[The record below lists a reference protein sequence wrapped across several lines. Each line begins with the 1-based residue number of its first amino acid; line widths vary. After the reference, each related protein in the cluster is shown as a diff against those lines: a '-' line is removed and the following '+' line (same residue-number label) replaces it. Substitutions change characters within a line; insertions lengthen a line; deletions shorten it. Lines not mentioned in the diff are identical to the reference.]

1 MTELS
6 EPGKLQTRLSR
17 FSSSLEFGCSRC
29 SRLTLLR
36 LSDKTD
42 GTGAADAI
50 FFCNDSHRH
59 SRQTVADKR
68 SMVNTERR
76 TSESLA
82 FHSRP
87 SHSGFDALDDQRPFE
102 FGNRANQR
110 DEHPTYRAACVD
122 GFACGYEFNFEVAQF
137 INDFEKILR
146 APGNPIERSDQDNRK
161 LSTLCVGHHGVQPR
175 TPRLRAGDS
184 PVAILSADLKA
195 SLRRKV
201 TEVV

>member
-42 GTGAADAI
+42 DTGAADAI
-50 FFCNDSHRH
+50 FFCNDSQRH

-68 SMVNTERR
+68 IMVNTERR

-102 FGNRANQR
+102 FGNRADQR
-110 DEHPTYRAACVD
+110 DEHPAHRAARVD
-122 GFACGYEFNFEVAQF
+122 GFSGGYELNFEVAQF
-137 INDFEKILR
+137 INDFEEILR
-146 APGNPIERSDQDNRK
+146 APGNPIERSHQENGE
-161 LSTLCVGHHGVQPR
+161 LSSSCIRQHGIQSR
-175 TPRLRAGDS
+175 TACLAARDS
-184 PVAILSADLKA
+184 PVAILSADFKA
-195 SLRRKV
+195 SLRRKFS
-201 TEVV
+201 EVV